1 MDEWRGRFHD
11 VDAHSTRHVTEL
23 IAATVDLPD
32 AVVVRIICL
41 WETVK
46 QDMPDR
52 EAAAGQIR
60 LLDDEMHPEGEDG
73 RSKTRTEANLR
84 A

>member
-1 MDEWRGRFHD
+1 MDEWRGRFHA
-11 VDAHSTRHVTEL
+11 VDADSTRHVTER
-23 IAATVDLPD
+23 IADELDLPD
-32 AVVVRIICL
+32 GLIVRIICL